1 MKTKWVVGLA
11 LAIVP
16 GALMAAPTGSTAQPG
31 TVNYVEGQVTINGKT
46 LSHVQ
51 NGSTALAAGQT
62 LSVANGKAE
71 ILLTPGSFLRVG
83 NGADVRMVS
92 TDLADPQVE
101 IARGEALVEVNYKP
115 KAERLD
121 VREAGADTLLLK
133 EGLYRFNADQKSVQV
148 IDGKA
153 SVDQNG
159 QNKDIG
165 KGKEL
170 TLAGTTLKPA
180 SFKTQSSED
189 ELYRWS
195 SVRDSYLAQASEAT
209 ARNVYVDGGWG
220 YGYGYG
226 PDWGL
231 GWAWNPYYGTYAW
244 LPDDGYFWSP
254 FGYPFFA
261 PSYITYAPI
270 VRYRGFPGRF
280 SHVTGAAVPGRV
292 GAFAGSRAGAFRS
305 GAAPRIAS
313 PGGAR
318 GFAGG
323 GGFRGGGGFH
333 GGGGGFHGGGGGRR

>member
-16 GALMAAPTGSTAQPG
+16 GVLVAGTTAVPG
-31 TVNYVEGQVTINGKT
+31 TVNYVEGQVTVNGKA
-46 LSHVQ
+46 LSSVQ
-51 NGSTALAAGQT
+51 NGSAVVAAGQT

-83 NGADVRMVS
+83 NGAAVRMVS

-101 IARGEALVEVNYKP
+101 IARGEALIEINYKP

-121 VREAGADTLLLK
+121 VREAGADTVLLK

-153 SVDQNG
+153 SIDENG
-159 QNKDIG
+159 HSKDIG

-170 TLAGTTLKPA
+170 ALASATLKPA
-180 SFKTQSSED
+180 SFNSQSSED

-195 SVRDSYLAQASEAT
+195 SVRDGYLAQASEAT
-209 ARNVYVDGGWG
+209 ARNVYVDGG

-226 PDWGL
+226 PGWGL

-244 LPDDGYFWSP
+244 LPYDGYFWSP

-270 VRYRGFPGRF
+270 IRLSRISRQIYARYGRGGSRTSGRDGGCSACGRGGSRCKPGRC
-280 SHVTGAAVPGRV
+280 SRV
-292 GAFAGSRAGAFRS
+292 C
-305 GAAPRIAS
+305 
-313 PGGAR
+313 
-318 GFAGG
+318 
-323 GGFRGGGGFH
+323 
-333 GGGGGFHGGGGGRR
+333 GRRWRRLCWIPGWRRASID